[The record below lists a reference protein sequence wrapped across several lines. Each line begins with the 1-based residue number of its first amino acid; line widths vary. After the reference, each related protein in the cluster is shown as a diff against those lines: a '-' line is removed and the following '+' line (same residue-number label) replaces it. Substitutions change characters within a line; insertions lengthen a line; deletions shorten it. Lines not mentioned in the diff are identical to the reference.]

1 VDQTFCTE
9 HNEYGVDIQP
19 ITIKHKNN
27 IPHQESE
34 LYNQLQLNLKNK
46 IYNYY
51 VWFYYNPDDIFFVS
65 LKSLEYVF

>member
-34 LYNQLQLNLKNK
+34 LYNQLQYGQKKKDKRTNSDLQNITHKTK
-46 IYNYY
+46 YRATRT
-51 VWFYYNPDDIFFVS
+51 P
-65 LKSLEYVF
+65 